1 MEVEVVFKECQEQ
14 VRKSPT
20 SQYRSNLQAFALL
33 TCSTLSRKVLM
44 ADSDLVSALKN
55 EVLKPLRKLSEH
67 EIAGFTPQATKA
79 LSLQT
84 DYLDTIVRG
93 YMDQSPTNPNQPG
106 NLENSV
112 RDADLRR
119 SEGDQIAS
127 GFLEKT
133 ETAISTIL
141 SIAEQVAPRTK
152 LALDHLNDALVQFL
166 IIFERHNLASPSWLK
181 ELLNTEKGVEII
193 FNYVARRF
201 PGLRDD
207 IDVFSAYLITDFKKA
222 LQESP
227 FTAELKGLFTYFD
240 RPGWHGLERS
250 HISSQISAYERAPKP
265 VVTHVTKGFPQA
277 FMIATQPGL
286 LEPVVSQPKQNIAEL
301 MSILANL
308 IGSISRSSKR
318 LTRTSPIFEILSL
331 KILHSMVRFL
341 ARYHISEA
349 LNEEGVI
356 PRHMKDP
363 LQLSWLEEFD
373 ETIVLFSATLKSVYL
388 ESGQTMQKLDS
399 FSEINQSI
407 PMIYLTDIVNTPPWI
422 FTARNFGYSVGAKEK
437 EAAFKDFPQLEHFGK
452 MVENISKI
460 SHATAKLEPRDRIGV
475 LQKVLLHPEN
485 FINA

>member
-1 MEVEVVFKECQEQ
+1 MRAATYSTFSVYCTFYSSVLV
-14 VRKSPT
+14 
-20 SQYRSNLQAFALL
+20 LL
-33 TCSTLSRKVLM
+33 SLIIGQCFCLPMLGDLHGIHHTPTLSKGLGSEIHENPWSSLSVKELGSTISGQRAGPDGGRSSIQRVPGAILM

-127 GFLEKT
+127 
-133 ETAISTIL
+133 
-141 SIAEQVAPRTK
+141 
-152 LALDHLNDALVQFL
+152 D
-166 IIFERHNLASPSWLK
+166 
-181 ELLNTEKGVEII
+181 
-193 FNYVARRF
+193 
-201 PGLRDD
+201 
-207 IDVFSAYLITDFKKA
+207 
-222 LQESP
+222 
-227 FTAELKGLFTYFD
+227 FD

-308 IGSISRSSKR
+308 IGSIS
-318 LTRTSPIFEILSL
+318 
-331 KILHSMVRFL
+331 SMVRFL